1 LIALGAAD
9 EPALLALYR
18 SAAALVYPSR
28 YEGFGLP
35 LVEAMASGVPVIA
48 SRASCIP
55 EVTGGAAVLLDPDDP
70 EAWAGAIAR
79 VLGDRSVAAALSAAG
94 RERAA
99 GFSWR
104 RTAEQTAAVYDRLLG
119 RA

>member
-1 LIALGAAD
+1 MIASARPTS
-9 EPALLALYR
+9 EALLALYR

-35 LVEAMASGVPVIA
+35 LLEAMACGVPVIA

-55 EVTGGAAVLLDPDDP
+55 EVTGDAAVLLDPDDA
-70 EAWAGAIAR
+70 EAGAAAIAR
-79 VLGDRSVAAALSAAG
+79 VLGDRSVAPRLRAAG
-94 RERAA
+94 SERAA